1 MSSSSGAPAP
11 IFSYAQAA
19 KGLASAAS
27 TQSHSRTESPAASDK
42 SVKDRSVGDSTNTT
56 TSLKS
61 PRLRSQT
68 GDRVGGESAVG
79 ITSSPAEGLAAAGPL
94 ETANKE
100 GATHNQQAPSNDSA
114 SSPTSHGD
122 GHSPQDTQ
130 QGEIAQQLPNG
141 RIASSDESTGPAT
154 HDQETP
160 NLSEKKSRD
169 GEEDWEK
176 VSVPSLP
183 AAEAQYKAAPIPSV
197 NVWQVRR
204 EAQAAKKKEFQKA
217 IVPAALNGTRKSRS
231 ASEDLKRSSSTKEVG
246 SIERESK
253 NIESTTASHRREMSS
268 ARSHRPNSQI
278 GERADADAPPPV
290 IDTSSWPTPENST
303 FDDRRKS
310 ASYDRPEKLDAKP
323 GPQKSHGNKWVAVP
337 FVPTAKFETQLPP
350 AAARRGG
357 RGGIRGGRDNGGR
370 GGGFASASA
379 EKQDVSTSMGPP
391 PLPRQSGEQDRGRRS
406 DAQQGVRGASVP
418 TNSTRPA
425 SGEDPVST
433 FRKSSTVEHK
443 EQSVSENV
451 AGVPPTVQ
459 QTVED
464 QAIGTEQSSRS
475 SSRHTGNTSN
485 RRLNGERNTPVDQP
499 AGGISQSKEP
509 NLKYSLNT
517 DRNNKTP
524 ATGASRGNGEFGRDR
539 GSGKVRDWS
548 RDKPESAREKVES
561 WRDRESS
568 GDQGGRR
575 GGRSERGRGS
585 YRGRGE
591 HSYNQP
597 FTSSHAYTSP
607 LPQNGFEPP
616 SRSTSRTDARSRQA
630 SQPFVPSQATNTPRA
645 NPRSQ
650 SIPIGMM
657 FPGYY
662 NGMPA
667 MPQQGLPSIQ
677 TDMSMYGYP
686 SQMQMQPSIM
696 SAMPYNDPLNSYA
709 LLSMVMTQIEYY
721 FSIDNLCKDLFLR
734 KHMDG
739 QGYVPLSVIANF
751 KRIKTLT
758 QDNLTIDNLRYVC
771 QQVKSV
777 EFLPGTD
784 GDDRLRRREGW
795 RDFVL
800 PMEERFETARNDGP
814 SHNAE
819 SYSRQPQQ
827 DQAGVFDP
835 TFGYGQLRSP
845 PLTMPT
851 SNGAFQANS
860 PLSFLPAGLEE
871 NQIALGQPVS
881 PFDEGLN
888 GVAGRPPVAAYSRIP
903 ANAARSPPPNT
914 TTPLSNIVNG
924 HHRQSSRPDI
934 EENVFPDDQI
944 PNVNIRMQPHTL
956 SGAAPSFPGIARVGS
971 GGSSSG
977 RNEASN
983 VPPEISQS
991 RLPGLR
997 GGASS
1002 PQQLEQFRGMSFD
1015 SSNNAPLTEES
1026 VIYFTKDGHETQ
1038 LPPPQ
1043 PGQYDQTYLSLH
1055 DVAFQQRQMGI
1066 KDALE
1071 PLYNFWTDFLVDKFN
1086 LGMYQEFK
1094 NTAVSDLQEGSDS
1107 GMSHLV
1113 RYFGKV
1119 LSGPV
1124 PISERLAEDMVHL
1137 SREEQS
1143 EKRPVLQAM
1152 RAAWRNGATNMKTIK
1167 RLGDVLSA
1175 EEKAELD
1182 KSG

>member
-11 IFSYAQAA
+11 VFSYAQAA

-27 TQSHSRTESPAASDK
+27 TQSTSRNESPAASDK
-42 SVKDRSVGDSTNTT
+42 SVKERPIVDSTSA
-56 TSLKS
+56 TSTMKS
-61 PRLRSQT
+61 PRLRSET
-68 GDRVGGESAVG
+68 GDRVSGEN
-79 ITSSPAEGLAAAGPL
+79 AAASTSTQVDGHASTAAL
-94 ETANKE
+94 EDVNKE
-100 GATHNQQAPSNDSA
+100 GATQSQHAPSGDSESLPA
-114 SSPTSHGD
+114 SHGD
-122 GHSPQDTQ
+122 ARPHQESQKD
-130 QGEIAQQLPNG
+130 EIAQLPNG
-141 RIASSDESTGPAT
+141 RKASSDDSTTPASQ
-154 HDQETP
+154 DQETP
-160 NLSEKKSRD
+160 NVNEKKFRD
-169 GEEDWEK
+169 GEDDWEK
-176 VSVPSLP
+176 VSVPSLQ
-183 AAEAQYKAAPIPSV
+183 AAEAQYKAAPIPSI
-197 NVWQVRR
+197 NIWQVRI
-204 EAQAAKKKEFQKA
+204 EAQAAKKKDFQKP
-217 IVPAALNGTRKSRS
+217 IVPSAPNQSRKSRS
-231 ASEDLKRSSSTKEVG
+231 ASEDFKRKPISKEVVG

-253 NIESTTASHRREMSS
+253 NTENTTAAPRKDMPS
-268 ARSHRPNSQI
+268 ARPSRPASQY
-278 GERADADAPPPV
+278 GERTNGEAPPPV
-290 IDTSSWPTPENST
+290 IDTTSWPTPENST
-303 FDDRRKS
+303 VDDRRKS
-310 ASYDRPEKLDAKP
+310 ASYERSEKPDAKP
-323 GPQKSHGNKWVAVP
+323 GPQKSHVNKWVAVP

-357 RGGIRGGRDNGGR
+357 RGGIRGGRDTGGR
-370 GGGFASASA
+370 GGGYTGASA
-379 EKQDVSTSMGPP
+379 EKQDASTSMGPP
-391 PLPRQSGEQDRGRRS
+391 PVPRQSGEQDRGRRS
-406 DAQQGVRGASVP
+406 DGQQGIRGASVP
-418 TNSTRPA
+418 TSSTRPA
-425 SGEDPVST
+425 SGEGPANT
-433 FRKSSTVEHK
+433 FRKSNAVDHRD
-443 EQSVSENV
+443 QSAFENV
-451 AGVPPTVQ
+451 AIGPAAVQ
-459 QTVED
+459 STGED
-464 QAIGTEQSSRS
+464 QAIRTEHSSRS
-475 SSRHTGNTSN
+475 SSRHTGNTGN
-485 RRLNGERNTPVDQP
+485 RRANGERNTPVDQSS
-499 AGGISQSKEP
+499 GGIPQPKEP
-509 NLKYSLNT
+509 TLKYSVNT
-517 DRNNKTP
+517 DRGNKTP
-524 ATGASRGNGEFGRDR
+524 AAGSSRGNGDFGRDR
-539 GSGKVRDWS
+539 GPGKVRDWS

-568 GDQGGRR
+568 GDQGNRR
-575 GGRSERGRGS
+575 GGRSERGRGN
-585 YRGRGE
+585 YRGRGD
-591 HSYNQP
+591 HSYNPP

-616 SRSTSRTDARSRQA
+616 SRSTSHTEARSRQA
-630 SQPFVPSQATNTPRA
+630 SQPFVPTQATTTPRT

-650 SIPIGMM
+650 SIPVGMM

-667 MPQQGLPSIQ
+667 MPQQGLASIQ

-758 QDNLTIDNLRYVC
+758 EDNLTIDNLRYVC

-814 SHNAE
+814 LHNPE
-819 SYSRQPQQ
+819 SYNRLVQQ
-827 DQAGVFDP
+827 DQAGLVDP
-835 TFGYGQLRSP
+835 SFGYGQLRSP
-845 PLTMPT
+845 PLVMAT
-851 SNGAFQANS
+851 SNGTFQANS
-860 PLSFLPAGLEE
+860 PMSFLPGGLEE
-871 NQIALGQPVS
+871 NQIGAGQPVS
-881 PFDEGLN
+881 PFEEGLN
-888 GVAGRPPVAAYSRIP
+888 GLVARAPVAAYSRTS
-903 ANAARSPPPNT
+903 ASAVRSPPASS
-914 TTPLSNIVNG
+914 TTPLNNIVNG
-924 HHRQSSRPDI
+924 HHRQGSRVDI
-934 EENVFPDDQI
+934 EDNVFPDDQI

-956 SGAAPSFPGIARVGS
+956 SGAAPSFPGIARVVS

-983 VPPEISQS
+983 VPVEISQS

-997 GGASS
+997 GGAAS
-1002 PQQLEQFRGMSFD
+1002 PQQLEQFHGASFD
-1015 SSNNAPLTEES
+1015 NSSTIPVADES

-1094 NTAVSDLQEGSDS
+1094 NTAVSDLQEGNDS

-1124 PISERLAEDMVHL
+1124 PISERLAVDMVHL

-1143 EKRPVLQAM
+1143 DKRPVLQVM

-1167 RLGDVLSA
+1167 RLGDVLNT

>member
-19 KGLASAAS
+19 KGLASAAP
-27 TQSHSRTESPAASDK
+27 TQSHSRNESPAASDK
-42 SVKDRSVGDSTNTT
+42 SVKDRSVGDSIH
-56 TSLKS
+56 TSSALKS

-68 GDRVGGESAVG
+68 GDRVSGESTATN
-79 ITSSPAEGLAAAGPL
+79 TSTPVEGLASASAL
-94 ETANKE
+94 EAANKE
-100 GATHNQQAPSNDSA
+100 GATHSQQVPLSDSA
-114 SSPTSHGD
+114 SSPASHVD
-122 GHSPQDTQ
+122 AHSPQDTQ

-141 RIASSDESTGPAT
+141 RKASSDDSTVPAT
-154 HDQETP
+154 QDQETP
-160 NLSEKKSRD
+160 NVSEKKSRD
-169 GEEDWEK
+169 GEDDWEK

-183 AAEAQYKAAPIPSV
+183 AAETQYKAAPIPSV

-204 EAQAAKKKEFQKA
+204 EAQAAKKKDFQKP
-217 IVPAALNGTRKSRS
+217 IVPAAPNGTRKSRS
-231 ASEDLKRSSSTKEVG
+231 ASEDLRRRSSSKELT

-253 NIESTTASHRREMSS
+253 NTETTAASHRKDVPP
-268 ARSHRPNSQI
+268 ARSHRPDSQH

-290 IDTSSWPTPENST
+290 IDTSSWPTPENSNL
-303 FDDRRKS
+303 DDRRKS
-310 ASYDRPEKLDAKP
+310 ASYERPEKLEAKP

-370 GGGFASASA
+370 GGGYASASA
-379 EKQDVSTSMGPP
+379 EKQDATTSMGPP

-406 DAQQGVRGASVP
+406 DGQQGVRGASVP
-418 TNSTRPA
+418 TTNTRPA
-425 SGEDPVST
+425 SGEDPVRT
-433 FRKSSTVEHK
+433 FRKSSAVEHK
-443 EQSVSENV
+443 DQSASENV
-451 AGVPPTVQ
+451 GSVPPTVQ
-459 QTVED
+459 QSVED
-464 QAIGTEQSSRS
+464 QAIRTEHSSRS
-475 SSRHTGNTSN
+475 SSRHTGNTGN
-485 RRLNGERNTPVDQP
+485 RRVNGERNTPVDQP
-499 AGGISQSKEP
+499 AGGIPQSKEP
-509 NLKYSLNT
+509 NPKYPFNT
-517 DRNNKTP
+517 DRNNKTS
-524 ATGASRGNGEFGRDR
+524 ATGNSRGNGEFGRDR

-568 GDQGGRR
+568 GDQGSRR
-575 GGRSERGRGS
+575 GGRSDRGRGT
-585 YRGRGE
+585 YRSRGE

-616 SRSTSRTDARSRQA
+616 SRSTSHNEARSRQA

-650 SIPIGMM
+650 SIPVGMM

-667 MPQQGLPSIQ
+667 MPQQGLASIQ

-758 QDNLTIDNLRYVC
+758 EDNLTIDNLRYVC

-814 SHNAE
+814 LHNPE
-819 SYSRQPQQ
+819 SYSRQAQQ

-835 TFGYGQLRSP
+835 SFGYGQLRSP
-845 PLTMPT
+845 SLPMPT

-860 PLSFLPAGLEE
+860 PMSFLPAGLEE
-871 NQIALGQPVS
+871 NQMAVGQPVS
-881 PFDEGLN
+881 PFDEGVN
-888 GVAGRPPVAAYSRIP
+888 GAAGRPPLAAYSRTP
-903 ANAARSPPPNT
+903 ANAARSPPTNAT
-914 TTPLSNIVNG
+914 APLNNIVNG
-924 HHRQSSRPDI
+924 HHRQGSRADI

-944 PNVNIRMQPHTL
+944 PNVNIRMQPHIL
-956 SGAAPSFPGIARVGS
+956 SGAAPSFPGIARVAS

-977 RNEASN
+977 HNETSN
-983 VPPEISQS
+983 MPAEISQS

-997 GGASS
+997 GGAAS

-1015 SSNNAPLTEES
+1015 GSNTTPLTEGS

-1094 NTAVSDLQEGSDS
+1094 NTAVNDLQEGNDS

-1124 PISERLAEDMVHL
+1124 PISERLAVDMVHL
-1137 SREEQS
+1137 SRDEQS
-1143 EKRPVLQAM
+1143 EKRPVFQTM

-1167 RLGDVLSA
+1167 RLGDALSA